1 MCSSHSIREDVLD
14 AAVLATIQNYISVIM
29 DMDRALEDVEA
40 LSWERSAAR
49 KLEADI
55 EFQQQVIETNNDLI
69 LGMYEDLRG
78 GILTRD
84 EFVSM
89 KAEFSDRIHEAE
101 RIIEQLKSD
110 RDNIRQGLTNQQ
122 GWLKQFLKFKNISEI
137 NRVEI
142 VSLVERINI
151 RKDAEI
157 DIVFRQKNR
166 LADIMDFLDEQ
177 NKLKNQSKVI
187 TLPQMEVI

>member
-29 DMDRALEDVEA
+29 DMDRALQEVEA
-40 LSWERSAAR
+40 LSWERSAVR

-55 EFQQQVIETNNDLI
+55 DFQKQVIETNNDLI

-78 GILTRD
+78 GVLTRD
-84 EFVSM
+84 EFVTM
-89 KAEFSDRIHEAE
+89 KAEFSERIREAE
-101 RIIEQLKSD
+101 KIIEQLRCDK
-110 RDNIRQGLTNQQ
+110 DNIRQGLTNQQ
-122 GWLKQFLKFKNISEI
+122 GWLKQFLKFANISEI

-151 RKDAEI
+151 RENAEI

-166 LADIMDFLDEQ
+166 LADIMAFLEEQ
-177 NKLKNQSKVI
+177 NRLKKQSKVI
-187 TLPQMEVI
+187 SLPKMEVI